1 MPLLRLHD
9 PAWATHF
16 ADLQAN
22 LSRALGELALR
33 IEHVGST
40 AVPDLM
46 AKPILDID
54 VVMRDGA
61 AFPSIVSALRR
72 QGYVHRGD
80 LGIPDREAFDAPGDT
95 PMAHHLYVCPASSRE
110 LRRHVAFRD
119 ALRARPELRREYE
132 SIKLD
137 IARRARGDR
146 KVYAEIKER
155 ECRALIERVLAD
167 LLPAPGL

>member
-1 MPLLRLHD
+1 MPLLSPHD
-9 PAWATHF
+9 PAWAAHF

-22 LSRALGELALR
+22 LSRALGQLALR

-40 AVPDLM
+40 AVPDLI

-61 AFPSIVSALRR
+61 AFPPIVSALQRL
-72 QGYVHRGD
+72 GYVHRGN
-80 LGIPDREAFDAPGDT
+80 LGIPDREAFDSPGET

-110 LRRHVAFRD
+110 LWRHIAFRD

-132 SIKLD
+132 AINLD
-137 IARRARGDR
+137 IERRAHGDR

-155 ECRALIERVLAD
+155 ECRALIGRVLAD